1 MDLLLTI
8 RIKETDSLTGVEQYS
23 TGTVT
28 LTEDDLLDL
37 VRNKLGNPFRKV
49 TDVIDGEV
57 LIPDP
62 TLTEDEMD
70 YYNYSEA
77 LKED

>member
-1 MDLLLTI
+1 MDLLLAI
-8 RIKETDSLTGVEQYS
+8 RLKETDSLTGVEQYS
-23 TGTVT
+23 TRTVT
-28 LTEDDLLDL
+28 LTEDDLLNL
-37 VRNKLGNPFRKV
+37 VRNKVDNPFRKV

-57 LIPDP
+57 LIPDY